1 MGQLPCLEI
10 SGSVTAYG
18 REMIL
23 LTRQTVRE
31 EYCLAK
37 GYTHDAEVIYGVRLR
52 VRPTPLTLY

>member
-1 MGQLPCLEI
+1 VGQLPCLEI

-37 GYTHDAEVIYGVRLR
+37 GYTHDAEVIYGVCPPFHLA
-52 VRPTPLTLY
+52 